1 MKVAFLFKCLPDNQ
15 CVLGRTERVVVFRY
29 LIREIVLTMMAVAV
43 VLLLV
48 IMGSRI
54 IRYMSAAASGDLP
67 LTLVGRLVMYQ
78 MPGFLELI
86 LPLAFFL
93 GILLAYGQLYM
104 NSEMTVLRA
113 CGFSPMKV
121 LGVSLWPGAF
131 VAAIV
136 AVCSL
141 WLGPLGKQHI
151 SEALFE
157 QQQHADFSVLS
168 AGRFQSVGGRTVYAA
183 GMSHGNS
190 QLDDIFVAEPQH
202 SQGSPSEVIIKANHA
217 YQVHDEKT
225 GTRYLVLANGE
236 RYVTEAGRAD
246 AERLTFDSYSA
257 KMEDNLNAFE
267 VSEMDAMPSAKLF
280 GSHDRKSRAEL
291 QWRWALA
298 IMVPILTLLAMSLSK
313 VNPRHGR
320 FGRILPA
327 IILHIAYLSLLLTVK
342 SLIGNGRWPGDVG
355 MWPIHLGFL
364 LLGIWLVR
372 RSFGHKGSH

>member
-1 MKVAFLFKCLPDNQ
+1 M
-15 CVLGRTERVVVFRY
+15 VVFRY
-29 LIREIVLTMMAVAV
+29 LIREIVLTMLAVAV

-54 IRYMSAAASGDLP
+54 IRYMSAAASGELP

-113 CGFSPMKV
+113 CGISPMKV
-121 LGVSLWPGAF
+121 LRVSLWPGA
-131 VAAIV
+131 VV
-136 AVCSL
+136 AVVVALCSL
-141 WLGPLGKQHI
+141 WLGPVGKQQI

-183 GMSHGNS
+183 SMSQGNS
-190 QLDDIFVAEPQH
+190 QLNDLFVSEPQR
-202 SQGSPSEVIIKANHA
+202 SAGAPSEVVIKADHA
-217 YQVHDEKT
+217 YQVRDEQT
-225 GTRYLVLANGE
+225 GTRYLVLSNGE
-236 RYVTEAGRAD
+236 RYSTEAGRAD
-246 AERLTFDSYSA
+246 AERLTFSSYST
-257 KMEDNLNAFE
+257 KMEDNLRALE
-267 VSEMDAMPSAKLF
+267 VSEMDAMSSLQLWGRQDDKM
-280 GSHDRKSRAEL
+280 RAEL

-313 VNPRHGR
+313 VDPRYGR

-327 IILHIAYLSLLLTVK
+327 IVLHIGYLSLLLTAK
-342 SLIGNGRWPGDVG
+342 SLIGSGRWPAYIG
-355 MWPIHLGFL
+355 MWPIHVGFL
-364 LLGIWLVR
+364 VLGIWLVKR
-372 RSFGHKGSH
+372 TFGHKGAL